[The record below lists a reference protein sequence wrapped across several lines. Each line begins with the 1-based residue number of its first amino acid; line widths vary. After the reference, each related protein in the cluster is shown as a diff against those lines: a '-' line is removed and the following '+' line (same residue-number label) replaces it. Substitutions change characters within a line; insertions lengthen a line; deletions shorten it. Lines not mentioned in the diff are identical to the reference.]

1 MDTIEKVYCTGH
13 DNNDALVAALA
24 SKNNCDPMAMAA
36 MMNQNDYMNNPF
48 AYLIWMIFAMRMWNN
63 QDGNQGNA
71 IQSQLD
77 AMRSQIAGNQNSS
90 LVMDAIRGNANA
102 ITQLAS
108 NLNCDFNALNN
119 AICCVRS
126 GIQEVAGNVNFSAER
141 VINAINLGDANLTSA
156 LQNCCCQTQQNI
168 IKIGYENQLGQKDI
182 VNQMQTGFSQTNSGL
197 ERAASNLGFQMSQ
210 IACDLKTNANAN
222 TQRIV
227 IRHSDDDNQN
237 SKYVA
242 NLQKNEDGSYSASV
256 GVVKEDGY
264 NDYVSK
270 HGLHF
275 TKALQEYA
283 SKQMVNSNNQ
293 EHTWTSEQ
301 VQNVCNVLNL
311 KIPNTSTI
319 EDVTYTAN
327 MAYADF
333 YPELLNEHQCI
344 KYAAAVAND
353 KDGYTGIQFCR
364 WVADVVGKKENI
376 DWDKFK

>member
-63 QDGNQGNA
+63 QDGNNQGNA

-77 AMRSQIAGNQNSS
+77 AMRSQIADNQNSS

-108 NLNCDFNALNN
+108 SLNCDFNALNN

-168 IKIGYENQLGQKDI
+168 IKILY
-182 VNQMQTGFSQTNSGL
+182 
-197 ERAASNLGFQMSQ
+197 
-210 IACDLKTNANAN
+210 C
-222 TQRIV
+222 
-227 IRHSDDDNQN
+227 
-237 SKYVA
+237 
-242 NLQKNEDGSYSASV
+242 
-256 GVVKEDGY
+256 
-264 NDYVSK
+264 
-270 HGLHF
+270 
-275 TKALQEYA
+275 
-283 SKQMVNSNNQ
+283 
-293 EHTWTSEQ
+293 
-301 VQNVCNVLNL
+301 
-311 KIPNTSTI
+311 
-319 EDVTYTAN
+319 
-327 MAYADF
+327 
-333 YPELLNEHQCI
+333 
-344 KYAAAVAND
+344 
-353 KDGYTGIQFCR
+353 
-364 WVADVVGKKENI
+364 
-376 DWDKFK
+376 

>member
-77 AMRSQIAGNQNSS
+77 AMRSQIADNQNSS

-108 NLNCDFNALNN
+108 SLNCDFNALNN

-168 IKIGYENQLGQKDI
+168 IKMGYENQLGQKDI
-182 VNQMQTGFSQTNSGL
+182 VNQMQTGFSYTNAGL

-210 IACDLKTNANAN
+210 MACDLKTNANAN

-227 IRHSDDDNQN
+227 DVLNNHWQSD
-237 SKYVA
+237 
-242 NLQKNEDGSYSASV
+242 LQQR
-256 GVVKEDGY
+256 Y
-264 NDYVSK
+264 NDARLELSQQK
-270 HGLHF
+270 QNATLIA
-275 TKALQEYA
+275 AL
-283 SKQMVNSNNQ
+283 K
-293 EHTWTSEQ
+293 TT
-301 VQNVCNVLNL
+301 
-311 KIPNTSTI
+311 
-319 EDVTYTAN
+319 TA
-327 MAYADF
+327 A
-333 YPELLNEHQCI
+333 
-344 KYAAAVAND
+344 
-353 KDGYTGIQFCR
+353 
-364 WVADVVGKKENI
+364 
-376 DWDKFK
+376 

>member
-1 MDTIEKVYCTGH
+1 MRTRVGLLLPLGGIYQGLRSNTLFRLNGTRIIPVLVPYCFTIEKVYCTGH

-63 QDGNQGNA
+63 NDDHQGNA

-77 AMRSQIAGNQNSS
+77 AMRSQIADNQNSS

-108 NLNCDFNALNN
+108 NLNCDFNAPNN

-168 IKIGYENQLGQKDI
+168 IKMGYENQLGQKDI

-227 IRHSDDDNQN
+227 DVLNNHWQSD
-237 SKYVA
+237 
-242 NLQKNEDGSYSASV
+242 LQQR
-256 GVVKEDGY
+256 Y
-264 NDYVSK
+264 NDARLELSQQK
-270 HGLHF
+270 QNATLIA
-275 TKALQEYA
+275 AL
-283 SKQMVNSNNQ
+283 K
-293 EHTWTSEQ
+293 TT
-301 VQNVCNVLNL
+301 
-311 KIPNTSTI
+311 
-319 EDVTYTAN
+319 
-327 MAYADF
+327 
-333 YPELLNEHQCI
+333 
-344 KYAAAVAND
+344 AAA
-353 KDGYTGIQFCR
+353 
-364 WVADVVGKKENI
+364 
-376 DWDKFK
+376 